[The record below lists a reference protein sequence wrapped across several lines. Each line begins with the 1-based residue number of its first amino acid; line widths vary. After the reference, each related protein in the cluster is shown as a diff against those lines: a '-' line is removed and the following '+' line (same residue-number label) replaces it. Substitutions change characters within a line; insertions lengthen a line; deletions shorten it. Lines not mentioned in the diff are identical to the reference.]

1 MNLKSLSIEGSGLSV
16 RSKNALHRAGVHTV
30 ADMLGY
36 TSDSLSQINNL
47 GAKSIT
53 EILEKIEYYNQQI
66 SLNAENEKEGF
77 RKAVCGLLAANRI
90 SIDALELLPARAYNH
105 LLLNGYDLLEKVIFL
120 SKDELMQI
128 HGMDEDSADNI
139 IRSCKRY
146 LRANQSSISEF
157 VAQQDDIERRKS
169 LSSQELVAD
178 EMYRS
183 TILTYVRA
191 NDVAVTAM
199 GLSNR
204 SVNQLTANGYNSMS
218 DIIFFSQS
226 DLMNIPKLGS
236 GSIKEIADVISRYI
250 STHGDRIKLYVNGD
264 TGAAL
269 NEEAI
274 KDTIAGIFDNIG
286 FEGLSVNELI
296 ARLAMPVDIPQD
308 MVKRILG
315 KLVADGTLEYVD
327 YRCYRVYP
335 RFIDHIPACSAAEER
350 EKDAV
355 AMRLEGKTLEEIGNK
370 YDVTRERVR
379 QLVSK
384 GARKIRDRYLSQTG
398 LALFDEDY
406 YRYLFETYNFDCKD
420 CSQWFGVPPYV
431 WNYFELFD
439 IKQGKKPLEE
449 AVRDIQTLDA
459 GMRLRI
465 KNYINRNRIY
475 IDGRWVEKQRS
486 ELEPIIIKKY
496 CTEDVSF
503 LEFVNIFNGFLERE
517 GIPFD
522 KKLYYTNEVLG
533 TRKNR
538 LPDSRFLLWKQ
549 GEKFRYYD
557 IDGQDYT
564 ELLEVLNLES
574 FNDVEISAVKFV
586 ESYPDQ
592 MTKYDI
598 RDGYELHNLL
608 KKVIGKDEK
617 SAYHGIVFSK
627 MPNIRFGTPDRDRAM
642 YEIMAENSPISLND
656 LCAVIHKEYGYDM
669 KIIPNYLIP
678 IMDYCSS
685 GIFRKDHKKMSEENM
700 NALSTALT
708 DDFYFFD
715 EVKDV
720 YRKLFPYADIEEVN
734 SFNLKQMG
742 FLVNSNYVVQH
753 FNSAEA
759 YFADLFGREDI
770 FDYAPLRE
778 RYSSI
783 VLFYQVYIDLRR
795 SLDIIEYQPDHY
807 INFRKLKRA
816 GISKNMLRDFC
827 DQVYDFV
834 EEGSFFSIQ
843 SIRRFGFESEL
854 FDEIGLDDYFFAN
867 LLLSDERFSWQK
879 MLGTMIL
886 YKGQTDL
893 MLKDFVS
900 DIIRRCHKIDI
911 YELDTLLRE
920 QYGCTS
926 LDKYD
931 IILKTRDSGVF
942 YDNELQKFYSD
953 QEEYYREIDEN
964 GGV

>member
-1 MNLKSLSIEGSGLSV
+1 MNLKSLSIEESGLSA
-16 RSKNALHRAGVHTV
+16 RSKNALRRAGVHTV
-30 ADMLGY
+30 GDMIGY
-36 TSDSLSQINNL
+36 TGDSLSQINNL
-47 GAKSIT
+47 GAKSIA
-53 EILEKIEYYNQQI
+53 EILEKIEYYNQQMTMD
-66 SLNAENEKEGF
+66 SENKSEGSP
-77 RKAVCGLLAANRI
+77 KAVCGFLAANRV

-105 LLLNGYDLLEKVIFL
+105 LLLNGYDLLEKVVFL

-128 HGMDEDSADNI
+128 HGMDEESAENI
-139 IRSCKRY
+139 MKSCKRY

-157 VAQQDDIERRKS
+157 AAQQENIERRKS
-169 LSSQELVAD
+169 LSPQELVAD

-191 NDVAVTAM
+191 NDIAVTAM

-218 DIIFFSQS
+218 DIVFLSQS

-236 GSIKEIADVISRYI
+236 GSIMEIADVISRYI

-274 KDTIAGIFDNIG
+274 KDAIVGIFDNIG
-286 FEGLSVNELI
+286 FDGLSVNELI
-296 ARLAMPVDIPQD
+296 ARLAMPVEIPQD

-315 KLVADGTLEYVD
+315 KLVADGVLEYVD

-335 RFIDHIPACSAAEER
+335 RFIDHIHVCNTADER

-355 AMRLEGKTLEEIGNK
+355 SMRLEGKTLEEIGHK

-384 GARKIRDRYLSQTG
+384 GARKIRDHYLSRTG
-398 LALFDEDY
+398 LTLFDEDY
-406 YRYLFETYNFDCKD
+406 YRYLFETYDFDCRD
-420 CSQWFGVPPYV
+420 CSQWFGVTTYI
-431 WNYFELFD
+431 WNYFDLFD
-439 IKQGKKPLEE
+439 IKQGENPLEE
-449 AVRDIQTLDA
+449 AVRDNQNLDA

-475 IDGRWVEKQRS
+475 IDGKWVEKQRS

-496 CTEDVSF
+496 CTEEVSF
-503 LEFVNIFNGFLERE
+503 SEFVNIFNGFLERE
-517 GIPFD
+517 EISFD
-522 KKLYYTNEVLG
+522 KKLYYTDEVLG

-538 LPDSRFLLWKQ
+538 LSDSRFLLWKL

-586 ESYPDQ
+586 ESYPDL
-592 MTKYDI
+592 MKKYDI

-617 SAYHGIVFSK
+617 SSYHGIVFSK

-642 YEIMAENSPISLND
+642 YEIMAENAPISLND
-656 LCAVIHKEYGYDM
+656 LCAVIHREYGYDM
-669 KIIPNYLIP
+669 KMIPNYLTP
-678 IMDYCSS
+678 LMAYCSS
-685 GIFRKDHKKMSEENM
+685 GIFRIDHKKMSEEKM
-700 NALSTALT
+700 NTFRTALT

-715 EVKDV
+715 EVKGV
-720 YRKLFPYADIEEVN
+720 YRKLFPDAAIEEVN

-742 FLVNSNYVVQH
+742 FLVNSKYVVQH
-753 FNSAEA
+753 FDSAEA
-759 YFADLFGREDI
+759 YFADLFGREEV

-778 RYSSI
+778 RFSSI
-783 VLFYQVYIDLRR
+783 VSFYQVYIDLRR

-807 INFRKLKRA
+807 INFRKLKHA
-816 GISKNMLRDFC
+816 GISKHMLRDFC

-843 SIRRFGFESEL
+843 SIRRSGFDSEL

-900 DIIRRCHKIDI
+900 DIIRRCRKIDI

-926 LDKYD
+926 VDKYD

-942 YDNELQKFYSD
+942 YDSELQKFYSD

>member
-1 MNLKSLSIEGSGLSV
+1 MNLKSLPLEESGLSV
-16 RSKNALHRAGVHTV
+16 RSKNALRRAGVHTV
-30 ADMLGY
+30 GDMLGY
-36 TSDSLSQINNL
+36 TGDSLSQINNL
-47 GAKSIT
+47 GAKSIA
-53 EILEKIEYYNQQI
+53 EILEKIEYYNQQM
-66 SLNAENEKEGF
+66 SMDAENEAEESG
-77 RKAVCGLLAANRI
+77 KAVCGFLAANRV

-120 SKDELMQI
+120 SKDELLQI
-128 HGMDEDSADNI
+128 HGMDEESAENI
-139 IRSCKRY
+139 MKSCKRY

-157 VAQQDDIERRKS
+157 AAQQEDIERRKS
-169 LSSQELVAD
+169 LSPQELVTD

-191 NDVAVTAM
+191 NDIAVTAM

-218 DIIFFSQS
+218 DIVFLSQS

-236 GSIKEIADVISRYI
+236 GSINEIADVISRYI

-274 KDTIAGIFDNIG
+274 KDAIVGIFDNIG
-286 FEGLSVNELI
+286 FDGLSVNELI
-296 ARLAMPVDIPQD
+296 AWLAMPVEIPQD
-308 MVKRILG
+308 MVRRILG
-315 KLVADGTLEYVD
+315 RFVAGGILEYVD

-335 RFIDHIPACSAAEER
+335 RFIDHIPACNTADER

-355 AMRLEGKTLEEIGNK
+355 TLRLAGKTLEEIGNK

-384 GARKIRDRYLSQTG
+384 GARKIRDHYLSRTG
-398 LALFDEDY
+398 LTLFDEDY
-406 YRYLFETYNFDCKD
+406 YRYLFETYDFDCRD

-439 IKQGKKPLEE
+439 IRQGKKPLEE
-449 AVRDIQTLDA
+449 AVRDNRNFDA

-486 ELEPIIIKKY
+486 ELEPVIIKKY
-496 CTEDVSF
+496 CTEEVTFS
-503 LEFVNIFNGFLERE
+503 EFAEIFNGFLERE

-522 KKLYYTNEVLG
+522 KKLYYTEEVLG
-533 TRKNR
+533 TRKNK
-538 LPDSRFLLWKQ
+538 LADSRFLLWKL
-549 GEKFRYYD
+549 GERFRYYD
-557 IDGQDYT
+557 IDGQDHA
-564 ELLEVLNLES
+564 ELLEVLDLES

-586 ESYPDQ
+586 ESYPDL
-592 MTKYDI
+592 MKKYDI
-598 RDGYELHNLL
+598 HDGYELHNLL

-642 YEIMAENSPISLND
+642 YDIMAENAPISLND
-656 LCAVIHKEYGYDM
+656 LCSVIHKEYGYDM
-669 KIIPNYLIP
+669 KMIPNYLAP
-678 IMDYCSS
+678 VMKYCSS
-685 GIFRKDHKKMSEENM
+685 GVFRIDHKKMSAENM

-708 DDFYFFD
+708 DDFYFLD

-720 YRKLFPYADIEEVN
+720 YGKLFPYADIEEVN

-742 FLVNSNYVVQH
+742 FLVNSKYVVQH

-759 YFADLFGREDI
+759 YFADLFGRGDV
-770 FDYAPLRE
+770 FDYAPMRA
-778 RYSSI
+778 RYASLG
-783 VLFYQVYIDLRR
+783 LFYQVCLELRR

-807 INFRKLKRA
+807 ISFRKLKRA

-827 DQVYDFV
+827 GLVYDFV
-834 EEGSFFSIQ
+834 EEGSYFSIQ
-843 SIRRFGFESEL
+843 SIRRAGFESEL

-879 MLGTMIL
+879 MFGTMIL

-920 QYGCTS
+920 QYGCTNV
-926 LDKYD
+926 DKYD